1 MILRREMDEQNKNGL
16 RVETRDAKRED
27 VCPGK
32 NGKLDLDS
40 VRSRI
45 DMATEHDAA
54 EKTGPEYWRSL
65 EELAGSEDFQD
76 ALHREFPK
84 GASEW
89 VDSVSRRGFL
99 KVMGAS
105 LGLAGMTGCVR
116 LPLEPIVPYVRQPEE
131 MIPGRPMFY
140 ATACTLGGY
149 ASPLLVESHLG
160 RPTKVEGND
169 QHPASLGGTDIFAQ
183 ASILGMYD
191 PDRSQ
196 TVVSMGDLR
205 SWQAF
210 LGAIRGPLNIQKGLQ
225 GAGIRILTPTISS
238 PTLAD
243 QLRSFLKIY
252 PQAKWHVYEP
262 VNRDNVLEGAKL
274 AFGQPVETRYDL
286 SKADVIVSLDADFL
300 YAGFP
305 GNTRYIR
312 DFAKRRNPDDGKMNR
327 LYVIESTPTSTGA
340 KADHR
345 WSMLASQMEGVA
357 GVLGS
362 PVSICNGEAGSKSA
376 PDKFLLTLIQDLHT
390 HQGSSVVIAGEHQSP
405 AVHALAHGINQGLFN
420 VGKTVLYSESVDA
433 NPVNQAESIK
443 DLVADMRDGKVD
455 LLVILGGN
463 PAYDAPA
470 DLNFADALTNSKI
483 PLRVH
488 HGLYQNE
495 TAELCQWHVDATH
508 ELEAWGDARAY
519 DGTVSIIQPLI
530 APLYGGKSA
539 LEFVALLSGQA
550 DATGYDLVR
559 AYWQK
564 QHAGADF
571 EQFWRRSLHDGWV
584 EGTTFSDKALKPA
597 AIFCDAAGGSEL
609 NISGHELKLS
619 ARTDSNAIELNIRRD
634 PTIYDGQF
642 SNNGWLQELP
652 KPMTKLTWDNAV
664 LIGPKMAE
672 RLNIATEDVVELEL
686 NGKKVQ
692 GPAWIQAGHPD
703 KSVTVF
709 LGYGRK
715 RAGRV
720 GTAQGF
726 DAYALRTS
734 AAPWIATDVHIRKTG
749 ETYKLASTQGMQS
762 MDTPD
767 GGHRPLVR
775 ETTLEEY
782 RKEPNFAKEE
792 ETPYALS
799 LYEPYPY
806 KSEDYAWGMAIDLNS
821 CVGCNNCMLAC
832 QSENNIAVVGKEQVV
847 IGRHM
852 HWIRVDAYYQG
863 DRDNP
868 KAFFQPVPCMQCENA
883 PCEVV
888 CPVGATVHSTEGLND
903 MTYNRCVGTR
913 YCSNNCPYKVRRF
926 NFLLFQDW
934 ETPQYKMM
942 RNPDVSVRSR
952 GVMEKCTYC
961 VQRINERRIDVETAS
976 VREEKKILI
985 GDELQTAC
993 QQSCPAG
1000 AIIFGNINDPN
1011 SKVSKLKA
1019 QSRNYSLL
1027 GELNTRPRTTYLA
1040 EVRNPNPELEAKA

>member
-1 MILRREMDEQNKNGL
+1 MEEQNGG
-16 RVETRDAKRED
+16 AKKEEG
-27 VCPGK
+27 CPSK
-32 NGKLDLDS
+32 KGKLDLDS
-40 VRSRI
+40 LRAQI
-45 DMATEHDAA
+45 DEASHKA
-54 EKTGPEYWRSL
+54 GPEYWRSL
-65 EELAGSEDFQD
+65 EELAGSPAFQE

-105 LGLAGMTGCVR
+105 LALAGMTGCVR
-116 LPLEPIVPYVRQPEE
+116 LPLEPIVPYVRQPEDV
-131 MIPGRPMFY
+131 IPGRPQFY
-140 ATACTLGGY
+140 ATAMTLGGY

-160 RPTKVEGND
+160 RPTKIEGND

-183 ASILGMYD
+183 AHILGLYD

-196 TVVSMGDLR
+196 SVVSMGDQR
-205 SWQAF
+205 SWQSF
-210 LGAIRGPLNIQKGLQ
+210 LTAIRGPLSAQKAVQ

-243 QLRSFLKIY
+243 QLRNFLKIY

-274 AFGQPVETRYDL
+274 AFGQPVETRYDFE
-286 SKADVIVSLDADFL
+286 KADVIVSLDADFL

-305 GNTRYIR
+305 GNVRYIR
-312 DFAKRRNPDDGKMNR
+312 DFAKRRNPDGNMNR
-327 LYVIESTPTSTGA
+327 LYVIESTPTTTGA

-345 WSMLASQMEGVA
+345 LPLVSVA
-357 GVLGS
+357 IEEFVKT
-362 PVSICNGEAGSKSA
+362 IA
-376 PDKFLLTLIQDLHT
+376 PFIQGAQDIVGNFDDTVIKFIQRMTFDLQRHS
-390 HQGSSVVIAGEHQSP
+390 GSSIVIAGDNQPPISH
-405 AVHALAHGINQGLFN
+405 ALVHAINRSLGN
-420 VGKTVLYSESVDA
+420 VGKTVFYSDPVDA
-433 NPVNQAESIK
+433 NPVNQIDSIK
-443 DLVADMRDGKVD
+443 ELVADINSGKVD

-463 PAYDAPA
+463 PVYDAPA
-470 DLNFADALTNSKI
+470 DLDFANVLKNGKV
-483 PLRVH
+483 PMRVH
-488 HGLYQNE
+488 LGFYQNE
-495 TAELCQWHVDATH
+495 TAELCQWHINQAH
-508 ELEAWGDARAY
+508 ELEGWGDARAY

-530 APLYGGKSA
+530 APLYNGKST
-539 LEFVALLSGQA
+539 LECVSLLNSQS
-550 DATGYDLVR
+550 DATGYDLTR

-564 QHAGADF
+564 QHASSDF
-571 EQFWRRSLHDGWV
+571 EAFWRKSLHDGWID
-584 EGTTFSDKALKPA
+584 GTTAPAKQLAAKAFDRPGPRMLDKLP
-597 AIFCDAAGGSEL
+597 
-609 NISGHELKLS
+609 
-619 ARTDSNAIELNIRRD
+619 IELNIRRD

-672 RLNIATEDVVELEL
+672 RLQIKVEDVVELEL
-686 NGKKVQ
+686 NGKKVT
-692 GPAWIQAGHPD
+692 GPVWIQAGHPD
-703 KSVTVF
+703 NSVTVT
-709 LGYGRK
+709 LGYGRR

-726 DAYALRTS
+726 DAYALRTT
-734 AAPWIATDVHIRKTG
+734 AAPWIATGLQIRKTG
-749 ETYKLASTQGMQS
+749 ETYKLASTQGYQS

-775 ETTLEEY
+775 ETTLAEY
-782 RKEPNFAKEE
+782 QKQPNFATEE
-792 ETPYALS
+792 EPEPAPGLT
-799 LYEPYPY
+799 LYKPYPY
-806 KSEDYAWGMAIDLNS
+806 KEEDYAWGMAIDLNS

-832 QSENNIAVVGKEQVV
+832 QSENNIAVVGKEQAV

-888 CPVGATVHSTEGLND
+888 CPVGATNHSSEGLND
-903 MTYNRCVGTR
+903 MVYNRCVGTR

-961 VQRINERRIDVETAS
+961 VQRINEHKIDAETAS
-976 VREEKKILI
+976 VREGKQIKV

-1000 AIIFGNINDPN
+1000 SIIFGNINDPN

-1019 QSRNYSLL
+1019 QARNYSLL

-1040 EVRNPNPELEAKA
+1040 EVSNPNPELKS

>member
-1 MILRREMDEQNKNGL
+1 MTIENKTRRAQG
-16 RVETRDAKRED
+16 ED
-27 VCPGK
+27 ICPGK
-32 NGKLDLDS
+32 KGTLDLNAL
-40 VRSRI
+40 REKI
-45 DMATEHDAA
+45 DQATAHDAA

-65 EELAGSEDFQD
+65 EELAGSDEFKE

-116 LPLEPIVPYVRQPEE
+116 LPLEPIVPYVRQPENVV
-131 MIPGRPMFY
+131 PGRPMYY
-140 ATACTLGGY
+140 ATASTLGGY

-160 RPTKVEGND
+160 RPTKIEGND
-169 QHPASLGGTDIFAQ
+169 RHPASLGGTDIFAQ
-183 ASILGMYD
+183 ASILGLYD

-196 TVVSMGDLR
+196 TVMSMGDVR
-205 SWQAF
+205 SWQSF
-210 LGAIRGPLNIQKGLQ
+210 LGAIRGPLSAQKALE

-243 QLRSFLKIY
+243 QLHNFLKIY
-252 PQAKWHVYEP
+252 PQAKWNVYEP

-286 SKADVIVSLDADFL
+286 SQAEVIVSLDADFL
-300 YAGFP
+300 GAGFP

-312 DFAKRRNPDDGKMNR
+312 DFAKRRNPDASMNR
-327 LYVIESTPTSTGA
+327 LYVVESTPSATGA

-345 WSMLASQMEGVA
+345 LPMRASEFEAELAAQT
-357 GVLGS
+357 
-362 PVSICNGEAGSKSA
+362 AGSWPA
-376 PDKFLLTLIQDLHT
+376 RLAEIGADLAAHP
-390 HQGSSVVIAGEHQSP
+390 GAGIVIVGDHLPP
-405 AVHALAHGINQGLFN
+405 AIHALAHAMNARLGN
-420 VGKTVLYSESVDA
+420 VGKTVFYTDPVDA
-433 NPVNQAESIK
+433 NPVNQTESLK
-443 DLVADMRDGKVD
+443 DLVADMNAGKVD
-455 LLVILGGN
+455 LLIILGGN
-463 PAYDAPA
+463 PVYDAPA
-470 DLNFADALTNSKI
+470 DLNFADALRNGKV

-495 TAELCQWHVDATH
+495 TAELCQWHVNQAH

-530 APLYGGKSA
+530 APLYNGKSA
-539 LEFVALLSGQA
+539 LEFAALLSGQA
-550 DATGYDLVR
+550 DAAGYDLTR
-559 AYWQK
+559 AYWQR
-564 QHAGADF
+564 QHTGADF
-571 EQFWRRSLHDGWV
+571 EQFWRKSLHEGWI
-584 EGTTFSDKALKPA
+584 EGMTFAPKSVSAKPA
-597 AIFCDAAGGSEL
+597 AISS
-609 NISGHELKLS
+609 SGK
-619 ARTDSNAIELNIRRD
+619 ADSHAIELNIRRD
-634 PTIYDGQF
+634 PTIHDGQF

-652 KPMTKLTWDNAV
+652 KPMTKLTWDNAI
-664 LIGPKMAE
+664 LIGPKMAKDHG
-672 RLNIATEDVVELEL
+672 ISTEDVVELEL
-686 NGKKVQ
+686 NDKKIT
-692 GPAWIQAGHPD
+692 GPVWIQAGHPD
-703 KSVTVF
+703 NSVTIT

-734 AAPWIATDVHIRKTG
+734 TAPWIATGVSLRKTG

-767 GGHRPLVR
+767 GGHRSLVH

-782 RKEPNFAKEE
+782 RKEPNFAQEE
-792 ETPYALS
+792 EPAPGLT

-806 KSEDYAWGMAIDLNS
+806 KSEDYAWGMTIDLNS
-821 CVGCNNCMLAC
+821 CVGCNNCMVAC

-888 CPVGATVHSTEGLND
+888 CPVGATNHTTEGLND
-903 MTYNRCVGTR
+903 MVYNRCVGTR

-961 VQRINERRIDVETAS
+961 VQRINERRIDAE
-976 VREEKKILI
+976 REDRKIN
-985 GDELQTAC
+985 DTELQTAC

-1000 AIIFGNINDPN
+1000 AIVFGNLNDPN
-1011 SKVSKLKA
+1011 SKVSQLKA
-1019 QSRNYSLL
+1019 LPRNYSLL

-1040 EVRNPNPELEAKA
+1040 EVRNPNPEFEAKARS

>member
-1 MILRREMDEQNKNGL
+1 MNMEEKNLSGPDK
-16 RVETRDAKRED
+16 TKTED
-27 VCPGK
+27 VCPGTK
-32 NGKLDLDS
+32 GKLDMQS
-40 VRSRI
+40 VRERI
-45 DMATEHDAA
+45 DAVADQKA
-54 EKTGPEYWRSL
+54 GPEYWRSL
-65 EELAGSEDFQD
+65 EELAGSPDFQEQ
-76 ALHREFPK
+76 LHREFPK

-89 VDSVSRRGFL
+89 LDSVSRRGFF
-99 KVMGAS
+99 KAMGAS
-105 LGLAGMTGCVR
+105 MALAGMTGCVKM
-116 LPLEPIVPYVRQPEE
+116 PLQKIVPYVRQPEE
-131 MIPGRPMFY
+131 VIPGRPMFY
-140 ATACTLGGY
+140 ASAMTLGGY
-149 ASPLLVESHLG
+149 ANPILVESNLG
-160 RPTKVEGND
+160 RPTKIEGNA

-196 TVVSMGDLR
+196 SVVSIGDQR
-205 SWQAF
+205 SWESFVSA
-210 LGAIRGPLNIQKGLQ
+210 LRGPLSAQKALQ
-225 GAGIRILTPTISS
+225 GAGIRILTGTTSS

-243 QLRSFLKIY
+243 QMQSFLKIY

-262 VNRDNVLEGAKL
+262 INRDNVLEGAKM
-274 AFGQPVETRYDL
+274 AFGQPVETIYDFE
-286 SKADVIVSLDADFL
+286 KADVIVSLDADFL

-305 GNTRYIR
+305 GNVRYIR
-312 DFAKRRNPDDGKMNR
+312 DFAKRRNPDGNMNR
-327 LYVIESTPTSTGA
+327 LYMVESTPTTTGA

-345 WSMLASQMEGVA
+345 LPLKATEIEAFARWLTSDDLT
-357 GVLGS
+357 
-362 PVSICNGEAGSKSA
+362 NGDIPGPGKSDF
-376 PDKFLLTLIQDLHT
+376 PRTVRGDLFSHR
-390 HQGSSVVIAGEHQSP
+390 GSSVVIAGDHHP
-405 AVHALAHGINQGLFN
+405 PVVHAFAHALNAKLGN
-420 VGKTVLYSESVDA
+420 VGETVFYTDPVDA
-433 NPVNQAESIK
+433 NPVAQAESIK
-443 DLVADMRDGKVD
+443 GLAADINAGKVD
-455 LLVILGGN
+455 LLVILEGN

-470 DLNFADALTNSKI
+470 DLDFANVLKNGKV

-488 HGLYQNE
+488 LGIYQNE
-495 TAELCQWHVDATH
+495 TAELCQWHVNQAH

-530 APLYGGKSA
+530 APLYNGKSA

-550 DATGYDLVR
+550 DATGYDLTR

-564 QHAGADF
+564 QRTGADF
-571 EQFWRRSLHDGWV
+571 EPFWRKSLHDGWI
-584 EGTTFSDKALKPA
+584 ENTASSPKPLRA
-597 AIFCDAAGGSEL
+597 ASAPVGSVPL
-609 NISGHELKLS
+609 PP
-619 ARTDSNAIELNIRRD
+619 DAIELNIRRD

-692 GPAWIQAGHPD
+692 GPVWIQAGHPD
-703 KSVTVF
+703 NSVTVF

-734 AAPWIATDVHIRKTG
+734 TAPWIATGVQIRKTG
-749 ETYKLASTQGMQS
+749 DTYKLASTQGMQS

-782 RKEPNFAKEE
+782 RREPNFAQEE
-792 ETPYALS
+792 EPAPGLT
-799 LYEPYPY
+799 LYKPYPY
-806 KSEDYAWGMAIDLNS
+806 KDEDYAWGMAIDLNS
-821 CVGCNNCMLAC
+821 WVGCNNCMLAC
-832 QSENNIAVVGKEQVV
+832 QSENNIAVVGKEQTV

-903 MTYNRCVGTR
+903 MT
-913 YCSNNCPYKVRRF
+913 
-926 NFLLFQDW
+926 
-934 ETPQYKMM
+934 
-942 RNPDVSVRSR
+942 
-952 GVMEKCTYC
+952 
-961 VQRINERRIDVETAS
+961 
-976 VREEKKILI
+976 
-985 GDELQTAC
+985 
-993 QQSCPAG
+993 
-1000 AIIFGNINDPN
+1000 
-1011 SKVSKLKA
+1011 
-1019 QSRNYSLL
+1019 
-1027 GELNTRPRTTYLA
+1027 
-1040 EVRNPNPELEAKA
+1040 

>member
-1 MILRREMDEQNKNGL
+1 MKMEKQNGG
-16 RVETRDAKRED
+16 AKKED
-27 VCPGK
+27 VCPSQK
-32 NGKLDLDS
+32 GKLDLES
-40 VRSRI
+40 VRARLDEASK
-45 DMATEHDAA
+45 TH
-54 EKTGPEYWRSL
+54 TGPEYWRSL
-65 EELAGSEDFQD
+65 EELAGSPAFQE

-105 LGLAGMTGCVR
+105 MALAGMTGCVR
-116 LPLEPIVPYVRQPEE
+116 LPLEPIVPYVRQPEDV
-131 MIPGRPMFY
+131 IPGRPQFY
-140 ATACTLGGY
+140 ATAMTLGGY

-160 RPTKVEGND
+160 RPTKIEGND
-169 QHPASLGGTDIFAQ
+169 KHPASLGGTDIFAQ
-183 ASILGMYD
+183 AHVLGLYD

-196 TVVSMGDLR
+196 SVVSMGDQR
-205 SWQAF
+205 SWQSF
-210 LGAIRGPLNIQKGLQ
+210 LTALHGPLSAQKNLQ

-243 QLRSFLKIY
+243 QLRNFLKIY

-274 AFGQPVETRYDL
+274 AFGEPVETRYDFE
-286 SKADVIVSLDADFL
+286 KADVIVSLDADFL

-305 GNTRYIR
+305 GNVRYIR
-312 DFAKRRNPDDGKMNR
+312 DFAKRRNPDGKMNR
-327 LYVIESTPTSTGA
+327 LYVIESTPTTTGA

-345 WSMLASQMEGVA
+345 A
-357 GVLGS
+357 
-362 PVSICNGEAGSKSA
+362 PVRTTDIGEAFVQLIGRQDTVDRWV
-376 PDKFLLTLIQDLHT
+376 PDSNWIALVNGTRRDVLA
-390 HQGSSVVIAGEHQSP
+390 HQGSSLIVAGDQQP
-405 AVHALAHGINQGLFN
+405 PQVHALVHLINQSLGN
-420 VGKTVLYSESVDA
+420 IGKTVFYTDPIDA
-433 NPVNQAESIK
+433 NPVNQAESLK
-443 DLVADMRDGKVD
+443 ELVGDMQADKVD

-470 DLNFADALTNSKI
+470 DLDFANVLKNGKT

-488 HGLYQNE
+488 LGLYQNE
-495 TAELCQWHVDATH
+495 TAELCQWHVSQAH
-508 ELEAWGDARAY
+508 ELESWGDARAY

-530 APLYGGKSA
+530 APLYGGKA
-539 LEFVALLSGQA
+539 ANEFVALLSGQP
-550 DATGYDLVR
+550 DANGYDLVR

-564 QHAGADF
+564 QHTGADF
-571 EQFWRRSLHDGWV
+571 EQFWRKSLHDGWV
-584 EGTTFSDKALKPA
+584 EGTALPLKQVKAS
-597 AIFCDAAGGSEL
+597 DAAGRWSPAPAGTPSYRV
-609 NISGHELKLS
+609 LS
-619 ARTDSNAIELNIRRD
+619 PQASQDAIELNIRRD

-672 RLNIATEDVVELEL
+672 RLQIKTEDVVELEL
-686 NGKKVQ
+686 NGKKVT
-692 GPAWIQAGHPD
+692 GPVWIQAGHPD
-703 KSVTVF
+703 NSVTVT
-709 LGYGRK
+709 LGYGRR

-726 DAYALRTS
+726 DAYALRTT
-734 AAPWIATDVHIRKTG
+734 AAPWIATGLQIRKTG

-762 MDTPD
+762 METPD

-782 RKEPNFAKEE
+782 RKEPAFAQEE
-792 ETPYALS
+792 EPAPS
-799 LYEPYPY
+799 LTLYKPYPY
-806 KSEDYAWGMAIDLNS
+806 KEEDYAWGMAIDLNS

-832 QSENNIAVVGKEQVV
+832 QSENNIAVVGKEQAV

-888 CPVGATVHSTEGLND
+888 CPVGATNHSSEGLND
-903 MTYNRCVGTR
+903 MVYNRCVGTR

-934 ETPQYKMM
+934 VTPQYKMM

-961 VQRINERRIDVETAS
+961 IQRINEHKIDAETAS
-976 VREEKKILI
+976 VREGKQIKV

-1000 AIIFGNINDPN
+1000 AIIFGNLNDPD

-1019 QSRNYSLL
+1019 LSRNYSLL

-1040 EVRNPNPELEAKA
+1040 EVSNPNPELKG

>member
-1 MILRREMDEQNKNGL
+1 MKMEEQKKPRREDI
-16 RVETRDAKRED
+16 
-27 VCPGK
+27 CPSQK
-32 NGKLDLDS
+32 GKLDLNS
-40 VRSRI
+40 VRARI
-45 DMATEHDAA
+45 DQAAAHDAA

-65 EELAGSEDFQD
+65 EELAGSQDFQE

-84 GASEW
+84 GAADW

-116 LPLEPIVPYVRQPEE
+116 LPLEPIVPYVRQPENV
-131 MIPGRPMFY
+131 IPGRPMFY
-140 ATACTLGGY
+140 ATAMTLGGY
-149 ASPLLVESHLG
+149 ANPLLVESHLG

-169 QHPASLGGTDIFAQ
+169 QHPASMGGTDIFAQ
-183 ASILGMYD
+183 ASILGLYD

-196 TVVSMGDLR
+196 SVMSMGDQR

-210 LGAIRGPLNIQKGLQ
+210 LSAIRGPLSAQKALQ

-243 QLRSFLKIY
+243 QLRNFLKIY

-262 VNRDNVLEGAKL
+262 VNRDNVLEGAKM
-274 AFGQPVETRYDL
+274 AFGQPVETRYDF

-312 DFAKRRNPDDGKMNR
+312 DFASRRNPDRGNMNR
-327 LYVIESTPTSTGA
+327 LYVIESTPSSTGA
-340 KADHR
+340 NADHR
-345 WSMLASQMEGVA
+345 VPVRAAEIVSVAQRLLARVSGADSADVPMQRGLPSVSTDELTRSADIIHTDLARHMGA
-357 GVLGS
+357 GL
-362 PVSICNGEAGSKSA
+362 
-376 PDKFLLTLIQDLHT
+376 
-390 HQGSSVVIAGEHQSP
+390 VVVGEHQPP
-405 AVHALAHGINQGLFN
+405 AVHALAHKLNQDLGN
-420 VGKTVLYSESVDA
+420 VGKTVFYTDPVDA
-433 NPVNQAESIK
+433 NPINQTDSIK
-443 DLVADMRDGKVD
+443 DLVDDMRGGKVD
-455 LLVILGGN
+455 LLIIFGGN

-470 DLNFADALTNSKI
+470 DLNFADVLTSGKV

-495 TAELCQWHVDATH
+495 TAELCQWHVNQSH

-530 APLYGGKSA
+530 APLYNGKST
-539 LEFVALLSGQA
+539 LEFVALLSGQS

-564 QHAGADF
+564 QHIGADF
-571 EQFWRRSLHDGWV
+571 EQFWHKSLHDGWL
-584 EGTTFSDKALKPA
+584 ESTAFAPKSETAKSAAAPSESKPA
-597 AIFCDAAGGSEL
+597 DA
-609 NISGHELKLS
+609 
-619 ARTDSNAIELNIRRD
+619 NAIELNIRRD

-652 KPMTKLTWDNAV
+652 KPMSKLTWDNAV
-664 LIGPKMAE
+664 LIGPKMAN
-672 RLNIATEDVVELEL
+672 RLGIKVEDVVELEL
-686 NGKKVQ
+686 NGKKVA
-692 GPAWIQAGHPD
+692 GPVWIQAGHPD
-703 KSVTVF
+703 NSVTIT

-726 DAYALRTS
+726 DAYALRT
-734 AAPWIATDVHIRKTG
+734 AANPWIATGLQMRKTG
-749 ETYKLASTQGMQS
+749 ATYKLASTQGMQS

-792 ETPYALS
+792 ETPYELS
-799 LYEPYPY
+799 LYKPYPY
-806 KSEDYAWGMAIDLNS
+806 KEEDYAWGMTIDLNS
-821 CVGCNNCMLAC
+821 CVGCNNCVLAC
-832 QSENNIAVVGKEQVV
+832 QSENNIAVVGKEQTQL
-847 IGRHM
+847 GRHM

-868 KAFFQPVPCMQCENA
+868 RAFFQPVPCMQCENA

-888 CPVGATVHSTEGLND
+888 CPVGATNHTTEGLND
-903 MTYNRCVGTR
+903 MVYNRCVGTR

-961 VQRINERRIDVETAS
+961 VQRISERRIDAE
-976 VREEKKILI
+976 REDRKIN
-985 GDELQTAC
+985 DTELQTAC

-1019 QSRNYSLL
+1019 QARNYSLL

-1040 EVRNPNPELEAKA
+1040 EVRNPNPELERST